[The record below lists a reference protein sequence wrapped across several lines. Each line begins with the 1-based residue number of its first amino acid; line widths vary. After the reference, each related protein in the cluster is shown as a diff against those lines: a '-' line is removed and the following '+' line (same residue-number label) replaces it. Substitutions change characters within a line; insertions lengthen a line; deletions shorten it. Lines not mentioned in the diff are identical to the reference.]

1 MDMPLSMTVGAPH
14 SPKLFARGRWPADEI
29 DWFLELNFND
39 PHRADSVVLSHLND
53 DWQDLAKINDVDGA
67 IGRAAIDSD
76 DDDPEGF
83 ADRLLERLTAA
94 AGVSPPAHG
103 LGHFRRAV
111 VEWCAMWRERAAANP
126 ESV

>member
-14 SPKLFARGRWPADEI
+14 SPKLFARGHWPDDEI

-53 DWQDLAKINDVDGA
+53 SWQDLVKINDHDNA
-67 IGRAAIDSD
+67 LAREAIDVD

-83 ADRLLERLTAA
+83 ADRLIERLTST
-94 AGVSPPAHG
+94 AGVSPPVHV

-111 VEWCAMWRERAAANP
+111 AEWCAMWLERAAANP